1 MTLKLLDTLLGRT
14 KPKEPDLDALFALPA
29 AIVTLETQGGLRPTG
44 QGAVAFKP
52 STGQAFSATRREIE
66 DLLRLDAG
74 QPGTELSESDDD
86 YGYHW
91 VTLRD
96 PVFENLVTKLH
107 MVNSTLKDRGFGPQL
122 LCSAFGFAPTG
133 EGRGAVLIYLYKRGT
148 FYPFVPL
155 EGERRDNELEL
166 RVAGMLRGELPVEED
181 LSRWFPVW
189 GTPLT

>member
-1 MTLKLLDTLLGRT
+1 MKLLDTLLGRT

-29 AIVTLETQGGLRPTG
+29 AVVTLEAQGGLRPTG
-44 QGAVAFKP
+44 QGAVSFKP
-52 STGQAFSATRREIE
+52 STGQAFSATRQEIE
-66 DLLRLDAG
+66 DLLRLGAG

-122 LCSAFGFAPTG
+122 LCSAFGFAPTDDG
-133 EGRGAVLIYLYKRGT
+133 HGAVLIYLYKRGT

-166 RVAGMLRGELPVEED
+166 RVAGMLRAELPVEED